1 MACYSRRGTRGGVE
15 GRYIPV
21 YQRTGHYR
29 QVVGEKRV
37 RARRFGDLERIND
50 RNFSLRLSSAV

>member
-1 MACYSRRGTRGGVE
+1 MACYSRRGTRGGVV

-29 QVVGEKRV
+29 QVVREKRV
-37 RARRFGDLERIND
+37 RARKSGDPDRIKD
-50 RNFSLRLSSAV
+50 RTFSMRLSSAV